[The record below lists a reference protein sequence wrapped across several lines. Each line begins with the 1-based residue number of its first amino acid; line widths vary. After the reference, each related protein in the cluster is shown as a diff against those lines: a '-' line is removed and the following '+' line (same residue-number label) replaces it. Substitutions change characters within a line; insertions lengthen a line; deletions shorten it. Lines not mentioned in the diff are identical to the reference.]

1 MTVFYMM
8 AILTFDRLIYLRFY
22 SRISNRR
29 GGRKKRGGWQIL
41 AKIINGGWQKSPKL
55 MNMEVGLNEEA
66 GKSTAIRNFIEM
78 RSSNDLVKISTIKN
92 IRNTKIVYLREES
105 LVLLLNSPLHATSCF
120 IVIGKQFCAMWKKQC
135 ACFTTIE

>member
-1 MTVFYMM
+1 M
-8 AILTFDRLIYLRFY
+8 
-22 SRISNRR
+22 NR
-29 GGRKKRGGWQIL
+29 
-41 AKIINGGWQKSPKL
+41 
-55 MNMEVGLNEEA
+55 EVGLNEEA

-92 IRNTKIVYLREES
+92 IRNTKIVYLLEES

>member
-1 MTVFYMM
+1 
-8 AILTFDRLIYLRFY
+8 
-22 SRISNRR
+22 
-29 GGRKKRGGWQIL
+29 
-41 AKIINGGWQKSPKL
+41 

-120 IVIGKQFCAMWKKQC
+120 IVIRKQFCAMWKKQFMLPRKMLNITVFC
-135 ACFTTIE
+135 KAQHNA